1 MNLSDHFDAISFSG
15 CGTLNFYQCGV
26 AYALQQYGLPEDMHY
41 AGSSAG
47 AGLGVL
53 LAQGSDASE
62 IASVAVDIL
71 KRHQHANILYRSDVL
86 LEFANGFLGHFLDLD
101 TLPKIGNR
109 VSISLTRV
117 PSIKNVMV
125 NTFHDLSDLGA
136 AVRASCHIPSR
147 QLRTVRFRHMRC
159 MDGGFSN
166 NSPILTPKTLRVS
179 PFFFDARA
187 DIFPS
192 PKVTPWWAVKVPSP
206 AKAWEFFEQGEK
218 DAVALLQKIQNEGLI
233 ISSKTVDSAAT
244 STSGTRFPMQA
255 VLQSLQEAPSS

>member
-26 AYALQQYGLPEDMHY
+26 AYALQQYGLSDEMHY

-62 IASVAVDIL
+62 IASVAVDLL
-71 KRHQHANILYRSDVL
+71 KRHQHANILYRGDVL
-86 LEFANGFLGHFLDLD
+86 LEFANGFLGHFLNTE

-109 VSISLTRV
+109 VSVSITRV
-117 PSIKNVMV
+117 PSIKNIIV
-125 NTFHDLSDLGA
+125 NTFHDLSDLSA

-147 QLRTVRFRHMRC
+147 QMRTVRFRHMRC

-166 NSPILTPKTLRVS
+166 NSPILTPRTLRVS

-187 DIFPS
+187 DIFPA
-192 PKVTPWWAVKVPSP
+192 PKVAPWWAIKVPP
-206 AKAWEFFEQGEK
+206 PHKAWGY
-218 DAVALLQKIQNEGLI
+218 
-233 ISSKTVDSAAT
+233 SKPVRKT
-244 STSGTRFPMQA
+244 P
-255 VLQSLQEAPSS
+255 